1 MDIAKF
7 STQELI
13 KIVSNLLDSMLHTN
27 NQIPNTQI
35 TYFHSRAV
43 PNITV
48 VSYLTRIHK
57 FAPFSN
63 EALLSILI
71 YFDAIAKLEN
81 GFTIN
86 SFNIHRLLIT
96 SLVVASKFT
105 SDIFYAN
112 SRYAKVGGIPLRELN
127 QLELEFLFLIDFQ
140 LHITL
145 EDLQEYADQLLS
157 HAMSLP
163 NHSIPSQ
170 QQEISSSIPINTHNN
185 NNNNNNLSNT
195 IRTNST
201 TTNTTAAQKNVLIMP
216 LTPPYNSSAEHENTR
231 KKVSLH
237 HPYQRPNNVTM
248 KKKRLG
254 LVSPKED
261 S

>member
-1 MDIAKF
+1 MKGYIMDIAEF
-7 STQELI
+7 PTQDLI
-13 KIVSNLLDSMLHTN
+13 KIVSDLLESMLKAN

-43 PNITV
+43 PSITV
-48 VSYLTRIHK
+48 LTYLTRIHK
-57 FAPFSN
+57 FAPFTN

-86 SFNIHRLLIT
+86 SYNIHRLLIT
-96 SLVVASKFT
+96 SIVVASKFT

-140 LHITL
+140 LHVTL
-145 EDLQEYADQLLS
+145 ENLQAYADQLLS

-163 NHSIPSQ
+163 NPITLQ
-170 QQEISSSIPINTHNN
+170 Q
-185 NNNNNNLSNT
+185 
-195 IRTNST
+195 
-201 TTNTTAAQKNVLIMP
+201 NTTIHHYIHHPNPNISIVAP
-216 LTPPYNSSAEHENTR
+216 LTPPYNPT
-231 KKVSLH
+231 
-237 HPYQRPNNVTM
+237 PITM
-248 KKKRLG
+248 KRKSSYQPHTTKKRRLG

-261 S
+261 